1 MAHTD
6 VVPVGLGWHFDPL
19 KLTRKDGFLI
29 GRGVMDDK
37 GPFVLSLYAAHY
49 LKRLADAS
57 GEPLPHTL
65 RCIVGCN
72 EETGMAD
79 VDYYLA
85 HYDEPDFLFTP
96 DADFPLICGEKGRV
110 QAAFTS
116 ADLAGGR
123 IAELDGGTVANAVC
137 GLATALVS
145 ADADALP
152 AADAIDVEAAGGIC
166 SDAEREYLEFE
177 RKIMGST
184 DGSTLGI
191 AATDKVFDPLTCIGG
206 TVRTKDG
213 RITQTIDSRYPSS
226 ITSDAIEKTLR
237 EVAEAH
243 GATLEIQSATDPFL
257 IDPDSP
263 EVRTLVA
270 TYNELT
276 GSDGHAFTIGGG
288 TIALFQFFKLRLFRR
303 AAAFG
308 PNDPGF
314 EFPDWVGSE
323 HGPDEGIAESQL
335 KLALKI
341 YIVGLVRLMGL
352 AE

>member
-1 MAHTD
+1 M
-6 VVPVGLGWHFDPL
+6 
-19 KLTRKDGFLI
+19 
-29 GRGVMDDK
+29 
-37 GPFVLSLYAAHY
+37 
-49 LKRLADAS
+49 
-57 GEPLPHTL
+57 
-65 RCIVGCN
+65 
-72 EETGMAD
+72 
-79 VDYYLA
+79 
-85 HYDEPDFLFTP
+85 
-96 DADFPLICGEKGRV
+96 
-110 QAAFTS
+110 
-116 ADLAGGR
+116 
-123 IAELDGGTVANAVC
+123 
-137 GLATALVS
+137 
-145 ADADALP
+145 
-152 AADAIDVEAAGGIC
+152 
-166 SDAEREYLEFE
+166 
-177 RKIMGST
+177 
-184 DGSTLGI
+184 GI

-257 IDPDSP
+257 TDPDSP

-288 TIALFQFFKLRLFRR
+288 TYARHFRR

-314 EFPDWVGSE
+314 EFPDWVGPE